1 MDAKTANR
9 FYEDNKKYIYDKIT
23 ILGLALAAM
32 EDAIEEAY
40 DQGPLEGT
48 YYNLDDFQERQASL
62 IFEEVMSLG
71 SYQIAEMSRGNY

>member
-1 MDAKTANR
+1 MDAKTANK
-9 FYEDNKKYIYDKIT
+9 FYERSKKFYYDKMT
-23 ILGLALAAM
+23 LLGLALAAL

-62 IFEEVMSLG
+62 IFEDVMNMG
-71 SYQIAEMSRGNY
+71 SPQIEEITRG